1 MRLLFYLHQ
10 FPAIGGIE
18 TVTATLANQFIA
30 GGHSVIVLSHVC
42 KQDDSVGSAL
52 DAKVKVLRMPEAV
65 CVSPSN
71 TAFLQRVI
79 RDNQIDL
86 VIFQDSYVAIE
97 QNLFVPGLSVP
108 VVTCEHNAP
117 CYNRPFVERGWSVRE
132 CVRRRLWPYW
142 ELRRQR
148 AEGAQKRFL
157 YEKSAF
163 YVLLSNRF
171 YGEFRAI
178 TGLVDTR
185 KMRALPNPIS
195 PRLSVASPV
204 EKQNEIVFVG
214 TLNHLKGCDMLL
226 SAWRLVESSHLDWCL
241 TIVGDGC
248 ERRLLE
254 MQAGDLARVNFVGY
268 QSDPSPYFARAKIFA
283 FPSRREGWGL
293 VLVEAMA
300 YGCVPVAF
308 DSYSALHDIVSDGRD
323 GIVVP
328 AFDIRMYAKA
338 LDKLMSEP
346 LLCQSYG
353 SEARAGTKRF
363 DVSAVDREW
372 QRLFQQILTEN
383 CTRRE

>member
-18 TVTATLANQFIA
+18 TVTATLANQFVA
-30 GGHSVIVLSHVC
+30 GGDSVVVLSHVC
-42 KQDDSVGSAL
+42 NKDNSVGAAL
-52 DAKVKVLRMPEAV
+52 DAKVRVLRMPEAV

-71 TAFLQRVI
+71 TAFLQRMI

-86 VIFQDSYVAIE
+86 VIFQDSYVPIE
-97 QNLFVPGLSVP
+97 QNLFVPSLRVP

-117 CYNRPFVERGWSVRE
+117 CYNRPFAKRGWSVRE
-132 CVRRRLWPYW
+132 CLRRRLWPYW

-148 AEGAQKRFL
+148 AEGARKRFL
-157 YEKSAF
+157 YKKSAF

-195 PRLSVASPV
+195 PCLSVASPV
-204 EKQNEIVFVG
+204 EKQNEILFVG

-248 ERRLLE
+248 ERRALE
-254 MQAGDLARVNFVGY
+254 MQAGDLARVNFIGY

-283 FPSRREGWGL
+283 FPSRREGWGM

-300 YGCVPVAF
+300 YGCVPVVF

-338 LDKLMSEP
+338 LDKLISEP

-353 SEARAGTKRF
+353 FEARAVMRRF
-363 DVSAVDREW
+363 DVSAVDRDW
-372 QRLFQQILTEN
+372 QSLFQQILAEN
-383 CTRRE
+383 CKRRE